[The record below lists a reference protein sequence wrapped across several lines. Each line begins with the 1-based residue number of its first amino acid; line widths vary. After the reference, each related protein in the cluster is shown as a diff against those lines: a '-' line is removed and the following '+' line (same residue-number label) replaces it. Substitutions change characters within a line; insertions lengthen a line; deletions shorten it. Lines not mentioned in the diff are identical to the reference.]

1 MKTNHALRFAI
12 LAALSSGSAMAQVV
26 FDGTLPG
33 TTAGS
38 LRAVAGT
45 YSINQDRGFVNGR
58 NLFHSFQFFSI
69 DTGETAVFQS
79 TNAIRNIISR
89 VTGNMPTTI
98 DGTLSA
104 SNPNITSFWL
114 INPAGIMVGETAV
127 LDIPGAVAL
136 GAADT
141 IQFSNGESW
150 SALNNGFSDATTLS
164 VNPMD
169 FGFLGSTAGGLTIRG
184 QNSPALAQTR
194 SPTGSASSAAG
205 CSAVA
210 RASPS
215 NLATDLLL
223 SEVKIETTTSDFAE
237 VPATGNISIA
247 SDGNLTIGGSYIA
260 STYNGFGNSVSDAF
274 GSIDISGS
282 SVVLN
287 QSQIVSRSTRLSYPR
302 SASRL
307 SAPTSR

>member
-1 MKTNHALRFAI
+1 MKTNHVLRFAI

-38 LRAVAGT
+38 LGAVAGT

-69 DTGETAVFQS
+69 DIGETAVFQS

-150 SALNNGFSDATTLS
+150 SALNSGFSDATTLS

-184 QNSPALAQTR
+184 RELATRAQTR

-215 NLATDLLL
+215 NLQPTCCCR
-223 SEVKIETTTSDFAE
+223 K
-237 VPATGNISIA
+237 
-247 SDGNLTIGGSYIA
+247 
-260 STYNGFGNSVSDAF
+260 
-274 GSIDISGS
+274 
-282 SVVLN
+282 
-287 QSQIVSRSTRLSYPR
+287 PR
-302 SASRL
+302 SSQLNHRQSGIGNYRHTFQCRCQHRQFADQLSSSWRRRSRKHIHHWQKHNDDG
-307 SAPTSR
+307 SRISRPLQEVAIPDSFKLLVET